1 MDGDFRIDV
10 EEVIRKVEQAE
21 VISMYFPML
30 RKTILIDTRF
40 SDENFPLVKIM
51 PMATSLDERH
61 RLLNKMRPYFPRP
74 KAITV
79 ILWPKYVD
87 SLVNSG
93 VWSTILE
100 RFAHSRHK
108 RAVEACY
115 LVLEE
120 MYDLELEEFSAV
132 IRGDNYHTLWAR
144 H

>member
-10 EEVIRKVEQAE
+10 EEVSRKVEQAE

-100 RFAHSRHK
+100 RFAHSGHK
-108 RAVEACY
+108 TAVEACY

>member
-87 SLVNSG
+87 SLEFWSLVYNTREICSLWSQNS
-93 VWSTILE
+93 
-100 RFAHSRHK
+100 SRSMLFGTG
-108 RAVEACY
+108 RNV
-115 LVLEE
+115 
-120 MYDLELEEFSAV
+120 
-132 IRGDNYHTLWAR
+132 
-144 H
+144 